1 MGEQFDVESLLKPIK
16 ETTSLRED
24 EDWPDD
30 YTPVEGRY
38 SSKWP
43 EDWDKETI
51 AKEAEESVKHYVDD
65 WGWELHKYA
74 RLNNTA
80 RVRKVLRYEIHLEQY
95 DGYGKAKEVLNWQDE
110 DFGQCALWWLAM
122 HGTLGTLTKLIDAG
136 ADVNLS
142 DKDGWTPLSVAAF
155 YGHVDVVKALLASGA
170 DPSKQVEDGDTAYD
184 KAVAWD
190 HPDCAA
196 LLKGALL
203 LSRSLATLHGRPSAN
218 PTFYS
223 LSCTARRTKS
233 RPAAHDFSMCLLSF
247 RAQACRST
255 VVFFVYRNHHSLVQQ
270 RPPTLLSALTSI

>member
-30 YTPVEGRY
+30 YTPVKGRY

-203 LSRSLATLHGRPSAN
+203 LTHAVLPLHGLATRSQSNFLFSLVHGPPHQITTRCSRFLHVLA
-218 PTFYS
+218 
-223 LSCTARRTKS
+223 
-233 RPAAHDFSMCLLSF
+233 LLSH
-247 RAQACRST
+247 AG
-255 VVFFVYRNHHSLVQQ
+255 L
-270 RPPTLLSALTSI
+270 